1 MANPSQCLE
10 EGAGRWPPRPPGPY
24 SEAQRLALEELVAG
38 GPEALRA
45 FLRREQLPPFLSE
58 PEVQAIARG
67 ALPPAAAPEPAGE
80 PSAGASLDAS
90 SLTYFPE
97 RSDLEPPALELGWP
111 GFASGAFR
119 GLTRVEAHF
128 QPGGGDSIYACKEAV
143 RRQIRSARQMIA
155 LVMDSFTDTDIFKD
169 LLEACNQRQVKAY
182 ILLDQSSFS
191 HFLKMCKDLGVDLE
205 QEKLMRIRNITGKT
219 YYTRSGA
226 KIVGKVREK
235 FMLIDGI
242 RVTTG
247 SYSFTWMDGK
257 LNSSN
262 ILILSGPVVAH
273 FDLEFRILYS
283 QSKPINLKELS
294 SCKKNKVLDQ
304 LVRITVASRDSTR
317 ENFLGMEFL
326 YLRAFVGNL
335 KRKRSWL
342 HASREAVY
350 MSNNA
355 MHASPPLTKRN
366 GSLVMRPHWIVE
378 R

>member
-1 MANPSQCLE
+1 
-10 EGAGRWPPRPPGPY
+10 
-24 SEAQRLALEELVAG
+24 
-38 GPEALRA
+38 
-45 FLRREQLPPFLSE
+45 
-58 PEVQAIARG
+58 
-67 ALPPAAAPEPAGE
+67 
-80 PSAGASLDAS
+80 
-90 SLTYFPE
+90 
-97 RSDLEPPALELGWP
+97 
-111 GFASGAFR
+111 
-119 GLTRVEAHF
+119 
-128 QPGGGDSIYACKEAV
+128 
-143 RRQIRSARQMIA
+143 MIA

-169 LLEACNQRQVKAY
+169 LLEACSQRQVKAY

-283 QSKPINLKELS
+283 RSKPINLKELS
-294 SCKKNKVLDQ
+294 SCKKNTVLDQ

-317 ENFLGMEFL
+317 ENFLGMEFF